1 MNQFVHAESL
11 RGIEIYRNY
20 SEIPAEL
27 KQGLRMDDLVNPKYL
42 EPCGIAWVGT
52 KNAWEAAAR

>member
-1 MNQFVHAESL
+1 LNQFVDAESL

-27 KQGLRMDDLVNPKYL
+27 KQGLRTHDLVNPKYL
-42 EPCGIAWVGT
+42 EPCGIAWVWT
-52 KNAWEAAAR
+52 KNAW